1 MSLFLV
7 KGLCETHAKRVF
19 QLKIHRRKMHDSSMV
34 YTLIRHRWRK
44 RLPVVSSRRMIS
56 TQTKESIDLSKF
68 PVDKIRNFSII
79 AHIDHGKSTLADR
92 LLEMTG
98 AIAKTDK
105 NKQVLDKLQVERERG
120 ITVKAQTASLF
131 YSHHGQQYL
140 LNLIDTPGIQ
150 AQTVANFYLAF
161 EAQLAIIP
169 VINKI
174 DLRNADPERVESQIE
189 KVFDIPREECIR
201 ISAKLG
207 TNVETVLK
215 AVVDRI
221 PPPLACPNDPFKAL
235 VFDSSFDH
243 YRGVVTNVALF
254 GGQVKK
260 GDRIVS
266 AHHSKTYEVNELG
279 LLRPDEHPTQRLY
292 AGQVGY
298 IIAGMKDV
306 KEAQIGDTLHLQD
319 QPVEALPGFK
329 PAKAMVF
336 AGMYPMDQSEY
347 PGLRSAIERLT
358 LNDSSVTVQRDSS
371 LALGA
376 GWRLGF
382 LGLLHMEVFNQRLE
396 QEHNASVIVTA
407 PTVPYKAILSSAKL
421 IKEHGS
427 EEITIVNPAQFPDR
441 GVVSEYLEPVVLGT
455 ILTPDSYTGKIMSLC
470 LSRRAVQKN
479 MVYIDDQRVMMK
491 YLFPLNEIVVD
502 FYDQLKSL
510 SSGYASF
517 DYENAGYQT
526 AELIKMD
533 ILLNGNPVEE
543 LATVVH
549 RNRAYSTGKSMC
561 ERLKDTIPRQMF
573 EIAYGGD
580 ITRKMKLL
588 KKQAEGKKK
597 MRLIGRSSLA
607 SKNSLSDLP
616 AEPLS
621 GSSPNTTRLPHPL
634 FKRVVIMLV
643 DALREDFLFGPNGGT
658 FMPYTRHVVER
669 SSSYS
674 FVAKA
679 RPPTVTMP
687 RIKMA
692 VETKPVSNGLLS
704 QHCTQVVHDTANY
717 NYIKALTT
725 GSIPGFI
732 DVVMNLNSPA
742 LLEDNLIWQAKT
754 AEKRIIFY
762 GDDTWVRLFPKHF
775 MEYDGTTSFFVSDYT
790 EVDNNVTRH
799 LDSTLK
805 RDDWDILILHY
816 LGLDHIGHISGP
828 YSSLI
833 QPKLMEMDDV
843 LKKIHGALISKEAEG
858 SLPYLLVLC
867 GDHGMSETGSH
878 GGSSEPEVNTPLVL
892 ISPAFKRKVG
902 MEKPGVIEQ
911 VDLAPTLALGLGLP
925 ISQNSVGRVI
935 PGVFQESS
943 LRDQLRFL
951 HLNGHQLNCL
961 LKDSMP
967 SYEKEAGFEQYRV
980 AEKAHGNW
988 MKLYF
993 EGNTSE
999 VLSNMGKK
1007 VLKQYLEALAALS
1020 SALSK
1025 QLGKYDMYSMIAG
1038 MVFVFQLLMILL
1050 LAMPEALSADA
1061 AVDLPVASALLSL
1074 PFYLL
1079 CLLLASV
1086 HVLVCTS
1093 ATSSCYFCTLSWGLV
1108 FVVVAF
1114 SSAMF
1119 CILISMA
1126 VRRLSLGLK
1135 YNGKRKY
1142 AHLRELPIL
1151 LIDWQF

>member
-1 MSLFLV
+1 
-7 KGLCETHAKRVF
+7 
-19 QLKIHRRKMHDSSMV
+19 
-34 YTLIRHRWRK
+34 
-44 RLPVVSSRRMIS
+44 MIS

-140 LNLIDTPGIQ
+140 LNLIDTPGHVDFSYEVSRSISACQGVLLIVDANQGIQ

-235 VFDSSFDH
+235 VFDSCFDH

-421 IKEHGS
+421 IK
-427 EEITIVNPAQFPDR
+427 
-441 GVVSEYLEPVVLGT
+441 
-455 ILTPDSYTGKIMSLC
+455 
-470 LSRRAVQKN
+470 SRRAVQKN

-573 EIAYGGD
+573 EIAVQAAIGSKIIARETIKAYRKNVLAKCYGGD

-597 MRLIGRSSLA
+597 MRLIGRVEVP
-607 SKNSLSDLP
+607 K
-616 AEPLS
+616 
-621 GSSPNTTRLPHPL
+621 
-634 FKRVVIMLV
+634 
-643 DALREDFLFGPNGGT
+643 DA
-658 FMPYTRHVVER
+658 
-669 SSSYS
+669 
-674 FVAKA
+674 
-679 RPPTVTMP
+679 
-687 RIKMA
+687 
-692 VETKPVSNGLLS
+692 
-704 QHCTQVVHDTANY
+704 
-717 NYIKALTT
+717 
-725 GSIPGFI
+725 FI
-732 DVVMNLNSPA
+732 
-742 LLEDNLIWQAKT
+742 
-754 AEKRIIFY
+754 
-762 GDDTWVRLFPKHF
+762 
-775 MEYDGTTSFFVSDYT
+775 
-790 EVDNNVTRH
+790 NV
-799 LDSTLK
+799 LK
-805 RDDWDILILHY
+805 R
-816 LGLDHIGHISGP
+816 
-828 YSSLI
+828 
-833 QPKLMEMDDV
+833 
-843 LKKIHGALISKEAEG
+843 
-858 SLPYLLVLC
+858 
-867 GDHGMSETGSH
+867 
-878 GGSSEPEVNTPLVL
+878 
-892 ISPAFKRKVG
+892 
-902 MEKPGVIEQ
+902 
-911 VDLAPTLALGLGLP
+911 
-925 ISQNSVGRVI
+925 
-935 PGVFQESS
+935 
-943 LRDQLRFL
+943 
-951 HLNGHQLNCL
+951 
-961 LKDSMP
+961 KD
-967 SYEKEAGFEQYRV
+967 K
-980 AEKAHGNW
+980 
-988 MKLYF
+988 
-993 EGNTSE
+993 
-999 VLSNMGKK
+999 
-1007 VLKQYLEALAALS
+1007 
-1020 SALSK
+1020 
-1025 QLGKYDMYSMIAG
+1025 
-1038 MVFVFQLLMILL
+1038 
-1050 LAMPEALSADA
+1050 
-1061 AVDLPVASALLSL
+1061 
-1074 PFYLL
+1074 
-1079 CLLLASV
+1079 
-1086 HVLVCTS
+1086 
-1093 ATSSCYFCTLSWGLV
+1093 
-1108 FVVVAF
+1108 
-1114 SSAMF
+1114 
-1119 CILISMA
+1119 
-1126 VRRLSLGLK
+1126 
-1135 YNGKRKY
+1135 
-1142 AHLRELPIL
+1142 
-1151 LIDWQF
+1151 